1 MHEGTPVG
9 ESPISKISHIGV
21 CVSDLER
28 SLRFYC
34 DVLGFVVSGTMPEV
48 RVEGEP
54 SDTLLRLR
62 DVKLHAVYLERDGF
76 RLELL
81 HYASPPSPGSTPE
94 RAMNDLGFTHLSV
107 QVPDVAAVVDG
118 LGRAGVHVDRDT
130 VIEVGG
136 LTVAAFVRDPDGL
149 PIELVI
155 RH

>member
-1 MHEGTPVG
+1 MATSLITKV
-9 ESPISKISHIGV
+9 SHIGV

-34 DVLGFVVSGTMPEV
+34 DILGFVVSSTVPEV

-54 SDTLLRLR
+54 SDSLLQLR

-81 HYASPPSPGSTPE
+81 HYASPRSPAKAPQ

-107 QVPDVAAVVDG
+107 KVTDVEATLAQ
-118 LGRAGVHVDRDT
+118 LEAAGVTVDRAT
-130 VIEVGG
+130 VIQVGG
-136 LTVAAFVRDPDGL
+136 LTVAGFVRDPDGL
-149 PIELVI
+149 GIELVI
-155 RH
+155 AH

>member
-1 MHEGTPVG
+1 MAT
-9 ESPISKISHIGV
+9 SPIKRVSHIGI

-34 DVLGFVVSGTMPEV
+34 EVLGFERSATRPDVHVA
-48 RVEGEP
+48 GEP

-62 DVKLHAVYLERDGF
+62 DVELHAVYLERDGF

-81 HYASPPSPGSTPE
+81 HYASPRPPARAPE

-107 QVPDVAAVVDG
+107 QVPDVAAALGELEG
-118 LGRAGVHVDRDT
+118 LGVEVERDT

-136 LTVAAFVRDPDGL
+136 TTVAAFVRDPDGL

-155 RH
+155 AR

>member
-1 MHEGTPVG
+1 VGT
-9 ESPISKISHIGV
+9 SPISKVSHIGV

-28 SLRFYC
+28 SLRFYR
-34 DVLGFVVSGTMPEV
+34 DVLGFVVSDTMPEV

-54 SDTLLRLR
+54 SDTLLKLH

-81 HYASPPSPGSTPE
+81 HYASPRSPAAPPV

-107 QVPDVAAVVDG
+107 RVADVAAT
-118 LGRAGVHVDRDT
+118 LAKLAAAGVTVDRDT

-149 PIELVI
+149 GIELVI
-155 RH
+155 EH

>member
-1 MHEGTPVG
+1 VG
-9 ESPISKISHIGV
+9 DRPISKISHIGV
-21 CVSDLER
+21 CVSDMER

-34 DVLGFVVSGTMPEV
+34 EVLGFTVSATMPEV

-81 HYASPPSPGSTPE
+81 HYASPRSPGRPPE

-107 QVPDVAAVVDG
+107 QVPDVAAALKALEG
-118 LGRAGVHVDRDT
+118 AGVAVDRDT
-130 VIEVGG
+130 VVEVGG

-155 RH
+155 QH

>member
-1 MHEGTPVG
+1 MITQV
-9 ESPISKISHIGV
+9 SHIGV

-34 DVLGFVVSGTMPEV
+34 DILGFVVSSTVPEV

-54 SDTLLRLR
+54 TDSLLQLR

-81 HYASPPSPGSTPE
+81 HYASPRSPAKPPA

-107 QVPDVAAVVDG
+107 KVADVEATLAK
-118 LGRAGVHVDRDT
+118 LEAAGVTVDRQT
-130 VIEVGG
+130 VIQVSGF
-136 LTVAAFVRDPDGL
+136 TVAGFVRDPDGL
-149 PIELVI
+149 GIELVI
-155 RH
+155 AH